1 MDLTDTHVHLLH
13 PDRFTYAW
21 GADNPALQGR
31 FGLEEYRA
39 QAAKAKGRVR
49 VRGMMFMEAD
59 VPAGQQAAETEFF
72 ARLADQDR
80 GTPPLIA
87 LIAGAAPETADFPAQ
102 LARIG
107 AEARVRG
114 LRRVLHTQP
123 DALLESALLAENL
136 RRLPAAGLAF
146 DLCVRPRQL
155 EAVAALVS
163 ACPQTQFV
171 LDHCGAPDVA
181 GGALDAW
188 REGIRL
194 LAQRPNVACKF
205 SGLGSLADPAQPLTP
220 QVRPVF
226 EHCLECFYPERLLW
240 GSDWPVSA
248 DLKTWMETSGELL
261 APLSEHE
268 QVAIG
273 SGNVGRIYGMN

>member
-1 MDLTDTHVHLLH
+1 MDLIDTHIHLLH
-13 PDRFTYAW
+13 PDRFTYPWTEGLA
-21 GADNPALQGR
+21 ALQGR

-39 QAAKAKGRVR
+39 QAAKARGRAR

-59 VPAGQQAAETEFF
+59 VPVGQQAAETEFF
-72 ARLADQDR
+72 ARLADKDR
-80 GTPPLIA
+80 GTPPLTA
-87 LIAGAAPETADFPAQ
+87 LIAGAAPESADFPRQ
-102 LARIG
+102 LAQIG

-123 DALLESALLAENL
+123 DAVLESPLLTENL

-155 EAVAALVS
+155 ALVVALVT

-171 LDHCGAPDVA
+171 LDHCGAPDLA
-181 GGALDAW
+181 GGGLDAW
-188 REGIRL
+188 REGIRE

-205 SGLGSLADPAQPLTP
+205 SGLGSLADPAKSLTA
-220 QVRPVF
+220 QVQPVF
-226 EHCLECFYPERLLW
+226 EHCLECFFPERILW

-248 DLKTWMETSGELL
+248 NLKAWVETTADLL

-268 QVAIG
+268 QVAIA

>member
-1 MDLTDTHVHLLH
+1 MDLIDTHIHLLH

-21 GADNPALQGR
+21 CAGNPALQGR

-39 QAAKAKGRVR
+39 QAAKAKGRAR

-59 VPAGQQAAETEFF
+59 VPAEQQAAETEFF
-72 ARLADQDR
+72 ARLADKDR

-87 LIAGAAPETADFPAQ
+87 LIAGAAPESADFPRQ
-102 LARIG
+102 LAQIG
-107 AEARVRG
+107 TEARVRG
-114 LRRVLHTQP
+114 FRRVLHTQP
-123 DALLESALLAENL
+123 DAVLKSSLLAENL
-136 RRLPAAGLAF
+136 CRLPAAGLAF

-155 EAVAALVS
+155 ALVTALVT

-171 LDHCGAPDVA
+171 LDHCGAPDLA
-181 GGALDAW
+181 GGDLDGW
-188 REGIRL
+188 REGIRE

-205 SGLGSLADPAQPLTP
+205 SGLGSLADATKPLTP
-220 QVRPVF
+220 QVQPVF
-226 EHCLECFYPERLLW
+226 AHCLDCFYPERMLW

-248 DLKTWMETSGELL
+248 DLKAWVETTVELL
-261 APLSEHE
+261 SPLSEHE
-268 QVAIG
+268 QIAIG

>member
-1 MDLTDTHVHLLH
+1 MDLIDTHIHLLH

-21 GADNPALQGR
+21 CAGNPALQGR

-39 QAAKAKGRVR
+39 QAAKAKGRAR

-59 VPAGQQAAETEFF
+59 VPAEQQAAETEFF
-72 ARLADQDR
+72 ARLADKDR

-87 LIAGAAPETADFPAQ
+87 LIAGAAPESADFPNQ
-102 LARIG
+102 LAQIG

-123 DALLESALLAENL
+123 DAVLQSSLLAENL

-155 EAVAALVS
+155 ALVT
-163 ACPQTQFV
+163 ALVTDCPQTQFV
-171 LDHCGAPDVA
+171 LDHCGAPDLA
-181 GGALDAW
+181 GGELDLW
-188 REGIRL
+188 REGIRE

-205 SGLGSLADPAQPLTP
+205 SGLGSLADATKPLTP
-220 QVRPVF
+220 QVQPVF
-226 EHCLECFYPERLLW
+226 AHCLDCFYPERMLW

-248 DLKTWMETSGELL
+248 DLKAWVETTVELL

-268 QVAIG
+268 QIAIG
-273 SGNVGRIYGMN
+273 SGNIGRIYGMN